1 MKINPTWIKKVK
13 INYIKKRFT
22 LRKLHVKIKKIKK
35 VYDVRSCLKSSYTD
49 LRSTDLMQ
57 RKGNPGAL
65 LMEMQIGR
73 ANIENSM
80 EVCQKIKNTTT
91 TLFSNSTCGYIFKEI
106 KLLCQRGI
114 YNSQD
119 MDMT

>member
-65 LMEMQIGR
+65 LMG
-73 ANIENSM
+73 
-80 EVCQKIKNTTT
+80 K
-91 TLFSNSTCGYIFKEI
+91 
-106 KLLCQRGI
+106 
-114 YNSQD
+114 
-119 MDMT
+119 